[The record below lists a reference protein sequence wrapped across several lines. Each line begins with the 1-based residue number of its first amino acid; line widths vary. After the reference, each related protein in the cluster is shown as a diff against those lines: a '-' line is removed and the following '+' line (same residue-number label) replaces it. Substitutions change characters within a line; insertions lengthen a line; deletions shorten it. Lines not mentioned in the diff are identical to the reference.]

1 MDQAGGALGH
11 PVLAGARAADDAL
24 RCAATGPVW
33 QCGDDE
39 IEAGLQLVDRMEA
52 RLGALRAALLR
63 EAEDR
68 SLQDRTRAP
77 STQRW
82 LTDRFRLSR
91 PQATGRLRQA
101 EQLARHP
108 IVRAALAEAEVTLE
122 QADVAAEALDRIAA
136 LPGLT
141 ADDRDTAARF
151 LLAQAAALP
160 PRELARAG
168 QALIEALTRT
178 PSRDDPADEQALR
191 REQERAE
198 AEAQAGERNQLTVT
212 RRPGGRVRGRF
223 DLGPLGG
230 ATLAAWLRRADQPVP
245 GEDGFEDDRPLAE
258 RRGDALVETLA
269 AACCPSSPAEI
280 ADADPA
286 EIAEPTDRIMAV
298 QRRGAAGPVSPIALL
313 TVTVTLAE
321 LRAGLAGSGQLDT
334 GASVSAATLRQL
346 ACDALVVPAVM
357 GGPSQV
363 LDLGRATRSWTL
375 AQRRAIALRDRCC
388 AAPGCDRPPQACQV
402 HHEREWER
410 GGPTDLDNGALLC
423 EFHHRMVHR
432 QGWTVRLAANGFP
445 EFIPPPSIDPQQ
457 RPRQHHRYRLQL
469 INTRART

>member
-11 PVLAGARAADDAL
+11 PVLTGARAADQAL

-33 QCGDDE
+33 QCSDDE
-39 IEAGLQLVDRMEA
+39 VEAGLELVDRLDA

-68 SLQDRTRAP
+68 SLRERTRAP

-91 PQATGRLRQA
+91 AEAADRLRQA
-101 EQLARHP
+101 EQYARQP
-108 IVRAALAEAEVTLE
+108 QVRAALATGAITAEQGAVS
-122 QADVAAEALDRIAA
+122 AAALDRIDA

-141 ADDRDTAARF
+141 AQHRDAAARF
-151 LLAQAAALP
+151 LLEQAAALP
-160 PRELARAG
+160 PRELARVG
-168 QALIEALTRT
+168 QQLLETLTCT
-178 PSRDDPADEQALR
+178 PSTDDPADEAALQ
-191 REQERAE
+191 REQDRAE
-198 AEAQAGERNQLTVT
+198 AEAQAGERNGLTLT
-212 RRPGGRVRGRF
+212 RRPGGRVRARF
-223 DLGPLGG
+223 DLGPLGA
-230 ATLAAWLRRADQPVP
+230 ATLGAWLRGADRPVP
-245 GEDGFEDDRPLAE
+245 GQDGFEDDRPLAE
-258 RRGDALVETLA
+258 RRGDALVQTLA
-269 AACCPSSPAEI
+269 AACCPSSPAEN

-286 EIAEPTDRIMAV
+286 EVAEPTDRIGAIG
-298 QRRGAAGPVSPIALL
+298 RRGAAGPVSPIALL

-321 LRAGLAGSGQLDT
+321 LRAGLAGAGRLDT
-334 GASVSAATLRQL
+334 GAPLSAATLRQL
-346 ACDALVVPAVM
+346 ACDALVVPAVL

-363 LDLGRATRSWTL
+363 LDLGRATRHWSL

-445 EFIPPPSIDPQQ
+445 EFIPPKSIDPQQ
-457 RPRQHHRYRLQL
+457 RPRQHHRYKLQL
-469 INTRART
+469 LTTRTRT